1 MNLPRLR
8 IAAYGLSA
16 LALAALLVW
25 LFLPRLIGLAAE
37 RWLNIPGLETI
48 HVDIASVN
56 SGQAHLREVR
66 GVYHSAAGDRFEFVL
81 RNIDANYSLA
91 RRHIERLE
99 IAQGE
104 LVILPGQTRPASA
117 WPQLTWSDLPFSLAQ
132 VTNLQVAVRWP
143 QRPPL
148 EASGLLLV
156 QQDAGTV
163 KAELRAPS
171 DVIRVTATPGAAVE
185 ILAEWLPQNGPAA
198 TARLRI
204 GRNPAQQPA
213 TLDAHAP
220 LSMLQKLASALDV
233 STPLGAWNGAMTLQ
247 AEAILGDTGAS
258 VRSVTGKATFT
269 AAELQ
274 TNKTPK
280 PAALAVD
287 GAVRYAWHPP
297 AAQITLQ
304 PGLRWQAMAGG
315 EPLSAKGQID
325 REFVIRIDDRLA
337 HSTGE
342 FPFVLQSPRWGEWNG
357 AVQSLRLRAG
367 ASLGDWTEADMQ
379 LRITG
384 QREKWQQAAFQARNL
399 RATGDATLHWSR
411 TGGLRGTLDMQ
422 AGTGRLSWSGESPLV
437 AAQSLWSVKA
447 EATAKPDG
455 NWWQNLVLRGQA
467 SSQPLKIQTKTGQTL
482 TIGPTRLN
490 VQPSYPARMQGEML
504 LTTDTLRFGNWPAP
518 AVQARLQLRDNILHA
533 DGWLGLQGAE
543 TLRFSGSHALA
554 RTCGNAAFSLQ
565 QSLPALEKQLQPRP
579 PALLPLNLQDGSVE
593 ARLALDWCLQPK
605 LTFNAKGTARA
616 RDTTAGWDKARV
628 EAAQVNLQLDSLQPL
643 QGRLQV
649 TAPRGQLAAGA
660 SLADLNIDLAIAP
673 HEMTVHALDV
683 KLLGGRLSGGPS
695 RLPWP
700 PQQQSLPLHVHQVDL
715 GQLLKLFDLEG
726 LSGSGQLDG
735 VLPLAWRNG
744 GLEIRDG
751 RLASSGSGTLKYAS
765 AQPAHDNI
773 GLQALRNFHYKQLKA
788 DISYTSDGDYRAR
801 ATLQGNN
808 PDFYDGYPVHLRLNI
823 GGNLPGMFRAALFSG
838 DFSRHILQQLQ
849 TGKLQ

>member
-1 MNLPRLR
+1 
-8 IAAYGLSA
+8 
-16 LALAALLVW
+16 
-25 LFLPRLIGLAAE
+25 
-37 RWLNIPGLETI
+37 
-48 HVDIASVN
+48 
-56 SGQAHLREVR
+56 
-66 GVYHSAAGDRFEFVL
+66 
-81 RNIDANYSLA
+81 
-91 RRHIERLE
+91 
-99 IAQGE
+99 
-104 LVILPGQTRPASA
+104 
-117 WPQLTWSDLPFSLAQ
+117 
-132 VTNLQVAVRWP
+132 
-143 QRPPL
+143 
-148 EASGLLLV
+148 
-156 QQDAGTV
+156 
-163 KAELRAPS
+163 
-171 DVIRVTATPGAAVE
+171 
-185 ILAEWLPQNGPAA
+185 
-198 TARLRI
+198 
-204 GRNPAQQPA
+204 
-213 TLDAHAP
+213 
-220 LSMLQKLASALDV
+220 
-233 STPLGAWNGAMTLQ
+233 
-247 AEAILGDTGAS
+247 
-258 VRSVTGKATFT
+258 
-269 AAELQ
+269 
-274 TNKTPK
+274 
-280 PAALAVD
+280 
-287 GAVRYAWHPP
+287 
-297 AAQITLQ
+297 
-304 PGLRWQAMAGG
+304 
-315 EPLSAKGQID
+315 
-325 REFVIRIDDRLA
+325 
-337 HSTGE
+337 
-342 FPFVLQSPRWGEWNG
+342 
-357 AVQSLRLRAG
+357 
-367 ASLGDWTEADMQ
+367 MQ

-422 AGTGRLSWSGESPLV
+422 AGTGRLSWSGESPLA

-605 LTFNAKGTARA
+605 WTFNAKGTARA

-744 GLEIRDG
+744 GLEIHDG
-751 RLASSGSGTLKYAS
+751 RLASSGGGTLKYAP

-773 GLQALRNFHYKQLKA
+773 GLQALRNFHYKQLGA